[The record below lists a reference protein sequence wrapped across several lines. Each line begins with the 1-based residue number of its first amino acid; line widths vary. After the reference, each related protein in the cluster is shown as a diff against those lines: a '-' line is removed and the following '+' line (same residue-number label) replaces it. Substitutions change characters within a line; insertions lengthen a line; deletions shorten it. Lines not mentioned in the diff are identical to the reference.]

1 MLRYHAAMK
10 DVWGRTVWGALS
22 GLADRLADILPG
34 VLAMLT
40 LFALGLLLGAVL
52 GALVTRVAHLL
63 RFERQFERWGV
74 SASLRRAGVMRTPA
88 EVLGLL
94 VFWGTVILFAAVGID
109 ALAMPGTGGA
119 TAFLIAAVPPL
130 FAACLILVVG
140 WVIANF
146 LSQGLLIAAVNAGVP
161 EARLLARAVHWG
173 VLLFAAATA
182 LTHLG
187 IGKEMVLVA
196 FGITFG
202 GLIFALAL
210 AFGLGGR
217 GFAREILSRRL
228 RREAPPSREEL
239 THL

>member
-1 MLRYHAAMK
+1 MRE
-10 DVWGRTVWGALS
+10 VWGRTVWNALT
-22 GLADRLADILPG
+22 GLADRLGYILPG
-34 VLAMLT
+34 LLGMLT
-40 LFALGLLLGAVL
+40 LVALGLIL
-52 GALVTRVAHLL
+52 GALAGAIVARLSHAL
-63 RFERQFERWGV
+63 RFDRHFERWGITT
-74 SASLRRAGVMRTPA
+74 SLTRAGIMRTPA
-88 EVLGLL
+88 DILGMV
-94 VFWGTVILFAAVGID
+94 VFWAFFILFASAGVD
-109 ALAMPGTGGA
+109 LLWPQGTGGA
-119 TAFLIAAVPPL
+119 TAFLIAFLPPL

-140 WVIANF
+140 WLVANF

-161 EARLLARAVHWG
+161 EARLLARAAHWG

-217 GFAREILSRRL
+217 GVAREILERRL
-228 RREAPPSREEL
+228 RRDAAPSHERL